1 MDTGAFRGFEVALD
15 DDGVAVI
22 TLNEPERLNP
32 MTVGMK
38 RDIVETM
45 MQAQLDDRV
54 RVVVFT
60 GEGRAFCSGDGG
72 PELGGAAD
80 GRPLSKGEAKGEALA
95 PKLADPWSAAAREGR
110 RISAIGTYDA
120 LRALSQSVNVSIR
133 ALDKLSIAAINGI
146 TVQTGLS
153 LALSC
158 DFRIA
163 AKTARMSSA
172 TLRFGLQPDEG
183 GHYLLVQTIGV
194 AKTMDFL
201 MRKRVVD
208 GVEAQELGLVHEAVE
223 PEQLMD
229 HAMELA
235 HELAQGPQVAMRLLK
250 RSVYNAWEMNM
261 AEAFDD
267 IATKTAISDHHPDAR
282 EGIAAFREKRAPHFN
297 QWLESE

>member
-1 MDTGAFRGFEVALD
+1 MNEGAFRGFEVALHD
-15 DDGVAVI
+15 SGVAVI

-45 MQAQLDDRV
+45 TQAQLDDRV

-72 PELGGAAD
+72 PDLGGDGD
-80 GRPLSKGEAKGEALA
+80 GRPQSKGEALA
-95 PKLADPWSAAAREGR
+95 PEIADPWSAAAREGR
-110 RISAIGTYDA
+110 RISAIGTYDG
-120 LRALSQSVNVSIR
+120 LRALSQSVNMSIR

-194 AKTMDFL
+194 ARTMDFL

-208 GVEAQELGLVHEAVE
+208 GAEAQELGLVHEAVE
-223 PEQLMD
+223 PEQLMAR
-229 HAMELA
+229 AMELA

-261 AEAFDD
+261 MEAFDD
-267 IATKTAISDHHPDAR
+267 IATKTAISDHHPDAG